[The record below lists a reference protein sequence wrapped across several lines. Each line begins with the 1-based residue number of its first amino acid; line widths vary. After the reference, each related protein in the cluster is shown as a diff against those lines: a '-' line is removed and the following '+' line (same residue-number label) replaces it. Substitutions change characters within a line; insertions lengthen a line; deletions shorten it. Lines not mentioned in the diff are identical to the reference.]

1 MLVSSTAPVPLTLAD
16 ERVRSQ
22 KWQKRPPIGRL
33 LNHIVGG
40 GKQRRRHV
48 ETKRPRLITRFV
60 SLTIWLAGAV
70 CPESGPWGR
79 FACV

>member
-1 MLVSSTAPVPLTLAD
+1 VLVSSTAPVPLTLAD

-22 KWQKRPPIGRL
+22 KWQSDHQSVAYSITSW
-33 LNHIVGG
+33 G

-60 SLTIWLAGAV
+60 SLTIWLASAV